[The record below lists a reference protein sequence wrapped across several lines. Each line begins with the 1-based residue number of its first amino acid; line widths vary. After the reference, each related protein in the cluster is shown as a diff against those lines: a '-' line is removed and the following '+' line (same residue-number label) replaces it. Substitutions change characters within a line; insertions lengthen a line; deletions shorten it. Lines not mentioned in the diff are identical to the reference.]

1 MTNYSQQYFTI
12 ESLEVG
18 NVITLTIGSGV
29 GPNNLYYVSWSK
41 DLVNWNRTDNIS
53 GEAVTITVNADIEN
67 VYWKGSGQRFNSGG
81 TADNTSKFSAT
92 KAHNVSGNPCSLI
105 FEDNFTSVT
114 SLTMSHQ
121 LRNVM
126 NNDTTLVSA
135 KNLVFPFTSI
145 TGDSALNSFFSGC
158 ASLEEAPI
166 LPLAT
171 LYNYTYSNLFSGCSK
186 LNKIICLA
194 TDISA
199 SNCLQNWVR
208 NISATGIF
216 YKHPSMTSWTSGNN
230 GIPSGWTIS
239 DYYED
244 YSQQYLTVQSEEDS
258 NTITLTI
265 GSDVTSSQMTSISY
279 STDSGTNWTTTNVDS
294 TTQTINVSLN
304 RGDKALFKGVGTKLA
319 TNYATSGTNYIT
331 AFSST
336 KNYIVYGNIMSML
349 YGDNFSDK
357 INVSSNYA
365 FCGLFYNSTTLIYAD
380 NLVMPITDVAQE
392 TTFCD
397 MFNNCTAL
405 ITPPQFSP
413 VSVGGLRACM
423 RMFYNCRS
431 LLSTTNFDNFT
442 TINGNNVMYDMFHN
456 CVSLVNAPKILKPKN
471 LTQYCYGNMFAG
483 CVALTTAPIL
493 PASTLANYCY
503 QGMFRE
509 CSNLNYVACLATDIS
524 ASNCTTN
531 WLYSVAATG
540 TFYKHPSMNSWS
552 SGVNGIPSG
561 WTTEDYKAFMI
572 NGNIPE
578 TIKIVHNGVTRY
590 IKYLKFGENL
600 VWEYDGE
607 IPTPS
612 YTQVSYIKTT
622 SLSSEDT
629 GYYYF
634 DTGISSPTSGTIEID
649 MQFMPL
655 GNNGSIYF
663 GHDGGGSDSRDFRL
677 FWYENTVFCDVGAG
691 RNYTSTNASFNELK
705 HWVWTVDYS
714 TLEFGVKVYGE
725 SSNFIYNEFWGS
737 VTVQHILINLS
748 PMKFKSMTIKKNGT
762 TVFDGVAAIDA
773 NNVPCIYDSISDT
786 KIYNSGSGQDSGMT
800 YEQ

>member
-1 MTNYSQQYFTI
+1 MTNYSQEYFTI
-12 ESLEVG
+12 ESL
-18 NVITLTIGSGV
+18 
-29 GPNNLYYVSWSK
+29 
-41 DLVNWNRTDNIS
+41 
-53 GEAVTITVNADIEN
+53 
-67 VYWKGSGQRFNSGG
+67 
-81 TADNTSKFSAT
+81 
-92 KAHNVSGNPCSLI
+92 
-105 FEDNFTSVT
+105 
-114 SLTMSHQ
+114 
-121 LRNVM
+121 
-126 NNDTTLVSA
+126 
-135 KNLVFPFTSI
+135 
-145 TGDSALNSFFSGC
+145 
-158 ASLEEAPI
+158 
-166 LPLAT
+166 
-171 LYNYTYSNLFSGCSK
+171 
-186 LNKIICLA
+186 
-194 TDISA
+194 
-199 SNCLQNWVR
+199 
-208 NISATGIF
+208 
-216 YKHPSMTSWTSGNN
+216 
-230 GIPSGWTIS
+230 
-239 DYYED
+239 
-244 YSQQYLTVQSEEDS
+244 EDS

-279 STDSGTNWTTTNVDS
+279 STDGGTNWTTTNVDS

-304 RGDKALFKGVGTKLA
+304 TGHTLLFKGVGTKLA

-331 AFSST
+331 VFSST

-357 INVSSNYA
+357 TSVSSNYT

-380 NLVMPITDVAQE
+380 NLVIPITDVAKE

-423 RMFYNCRS
+423 RMFYNCTS

-456 CVSLVNAPKILKPKN
+456 CVSLVNAPKILKPKS
-471 LTQYCYGNMFAG
+471 LRQYCYGNMFNG
-483 CVALTTAPIL
+483 CAALTTAPIL
-493 PASTLANYCY
+493 PASILANYCY

-509 CSNLNYVACLATDIS
+509 CTHLNYVACLATDIS

-531 WLYSVAATG
+531 WLYAVAATG
-540 TFYKHPSMNSWS
+540 TFYKHPSMTSWS

-607 IPTPS
+607 IPTPA

-622 SLSSEDT
+622 SLSSQDT
-629 GYYYF
+629 DYYYF
-634 DTGISSPTSGTIEID
+634 DTGIASPTSGTIEID

-655 GNNGSIYF
+655 GNNGLMYF
-663 GHDGGGSDSRDFRL
+663 GHFGTENDSDDFRL
-677 FWYENTVFCDVGAG
+677 FWHENMVFCDVGSG
-691 RNYTSTNASFNELK
+691 RDYTSTNASFNEFK
-705 HWVWTVDYS
+705 HWVWEVSYS
-714 TLEFGVKVYGE
+714 GSTCVYGVYAYG
-725 SSNFIYNEFWGS
+725 NVNYFINSTSYQMPN
-737 VTVQHILINLS
+737 VQNILINLS

-786 KIYNSGSGQDSGMT
+786 NIYNSGSGQDSGMT